1 MERERKIREPF
12 PVIFRN
18 NLEIVPNIYDLEKVG
33 AGHDGIVFRLGDKVL
48 KVLKYNIEDRKEKGL
63 MTFEKAVFFQDEFD
77 FNRIIQPK
85 DVLLNEDGIY
95 TGYVMDYLEDVTTDK
110 MKDSPVYKQPGD
122 FTCGDLIQS
131 VNDLGEDF
139 NDMTKKKVVAKDLN
153 RGSYIYTADFM
164 HLCDMDKFLMNCYG
178 AEDFNKKALN
188 FAIAKHLY
196 YEMLKTDTFDKQ
208 QLRQLSNW
216 IKESSNSRTFIQ
228 KLTTEIGHEYT
239 TPIKEYAKEKV
250 KTIIR

>member
-1 MERERKIREPF
+1 MERKRRKREPF

-18 NLEIVPNIYDLEKVG
+18 NFEVVPNIYDLERVG
-33 AGHDGIVFRLGDKVL
+33 AGHDGIVFRLGDKAL
-48 KVLKYNIEDRKEKGL
+48 KLLKYNIEDRKEKGL

-77 FNRIIQPK
+77 FKRIVQPK
-85 DVLLNEDGIY
+85 DVLLSEDGIY
-95 TGYVMDYLEDVTTDK
+95 TGYVMDYLEDVTIPK
-110 MKDSPVYKQPGD
+110 KQNSPVYKQPGD

-131 VNDLGEDF
+131 VNELSEDF

-153 RGSYIYTADFM
+153 RGSYIYTSDFM

-178 AEDFNKKALN
+178 AEDLNKKALN
-188 FAIAKHLY
+188 FAIVKCLY
-196 YEMLKTDTFDKQ
+196 YEMLKADTFDKQ

-216 IKESSNSRTFIQ
+216 IKESSNSRTFIRS
-228 KLTTEIGHEYT
+228 LTTEIGQEYT
-239 TPIKEYAKEKV
+239 TPIKEYTKEKV